1 MFIHDSL
8 DTEAIQYLLS
18 TIYSFLRALG
28 SLRTHRLL
36 FQTGITRSSSLFPIW
51 LFLDTLPQSKK
62 RFQADGVNTAYLRIN
77 WADRLA

>member
-18 TIYSFLRALG
+18 TIYSFLRAPG

-36 FQTGITRSSSLFPIW
+36 FPTGITRSSSLFPIG
-51 LFLDTLPQSKK
+51 LYAISRDDMPQKL
-62 RFQADGVNTAYLRIN
+62 YLIHEKFTF
-77 WADRLA
+77 